1 MTIPSFQED
10 HISQVPALQLLQNL
24 GYTYL
29 RPQEVMLQRKGRF
42 SNVLLE
48 GILAEHLRKMN
59 RINYRGA
66 QYAFTEA
73 NIQAAVA
80 ALKDIPFDGLVRTSE
95 KIYDLLA
102 LGKSLEQTIEIEAP
116 PGGTP
121 GAPAGE
127 DARRHAS
134 DTKSFTLQYI
144 DWRTPANNV
153 FHVSEEFEV
162 ERTGSNQLCRP
173 DLVLFVNGIPFAVIE
188 CKRPDIKGP
197 LEQAISQNIRN
208 QGEDYIPKLFT
219 FTQLLV
225 GVTKNEAAYGTTG
238 TAAKF
243 WSRWRE
249 LRDGKP
255 VDITAEVAA
264 FVNQPLTKAQKDK
277 LFADRFG
284 YVRTYFEELEAEGRQ
299 VTEQDKA
306 LYSLCRPERLMDLA
320 WRFIVFDAGE
330 KKIARYQQYFA
341 VKSILERVR
350 EINPNG
356 RRRGG
361 VVWHTQGS
369 GKSLTMVMLAKSLA
383 LEPGILNPIILLVTD
398 RVDLDEQIWKTFH
411 QCGKEPTQAQTG
423 KHLAQLV
430 GDGKE
435 SVITTVIDKFAA
447 AITAGEF
454 KNASANIFVLVDE
467 SHRSVYGETGAKMEK
482 VLPNACFI
490 GFTGTPLMKVEK
502 NTAQKFGGL
511 IEPAY
516 TIDQAVRDK
525 AVVPLLYEGRLVLQ
539 QVDQKAIDKWFAV
552 VTKPLTDAQRAD
564 LKRKF
569 STTDQLNKTERKI
582 YEAAFDI
589 SEHYRQN
596 WQATEFKAQLAAPSK
611 KAALKYKQF
620 LDEFGK
626 VTSEVVISAPDT
638 REENEDVNEV
648 DSEEVRAFWKKMMA
662 KYGNEKEYNKQ
673 IINAFKHAPEPEIL
687 IVVSK
692 LLTGFNAPR
701 NTVLYVCRSL
711 VEHNLLQAIARV
723 NRLYE
728 GKDFGYILDYFG
740 VLQELGKAMDVYGH
754 LPGFE
759 AKDLEGTVVDVAS
772 EVASLP
778 QKHSELWDVF
788 RGVKNRLDE
797 EEYENLLADEELR
810 ARFYEKLCA
819 FHRALSIALSTM
831 AFLRDTPEKK
841 QQRYKKDAAF
851 FLKLRASVKKRYA
864 EEIDFKEYEKRVQ
877 KLLDTHVQAQGI
889 EKITEQ
895 VNIFEREAFQA
906 EVEKL
911 KTTASKADT
920 IAHRTQKTITEKM
933 DEDPVFYR
941 KFSKVL
947 QEAIDDYRAKRISE
961 VDYLNRATDTMNAVL
976 SRTGDSLPA
985 VLHERDTAKAFYG
998 VVNEVFEGL
1007 ELKEAA
1013 VPYRTSDLAAET
1025 AVRIDEAIQQRLVVD
1040 WRMNPDVQN
1049 QIRNAI
1055 DDLLYE
1061 LKTKGHVALSPQ
1073 DMDSIIERALDIA
1086 KVRYPR

>member
-1 MTIPSFQED
+1 MNTTPSFQED

-48 GILAEHLRKMN
+48 GILTEQLRKMN
-59 RINYRGA
+59 RFTYRGA
-66 QYAFTEA
+66 QHPFTEG
-73 NIQAAVA
+73 NIQAAVQ

-95 KIYDLLA
+95 KIYDLLS
-102 LGKSLEQTIEIEAP
+102 LGKAMEETID
-116 PGGTP
+116 G
-121 GAPAGE
+121 
-127 DARRHAS
+127 DS
-134 DTKSFTLQYI
+134 KSFTLEYI
-144 DWRTPANNV
+144 DWRNPANNV

-188 CKRPDIKGP
+188 CKQPVLGGKEGLP
-197 LEQAISQNIRN
+197 QAISQQIRN

-219 FTQLLV
+219 FAQLLV
-225 GVTKNEAAYGTTG
+225 GVSKNDAAYGTTG
-238 TAAKF
+238 TRAKF
-243 WSRWRE
+243 WSHWRE
-249 LRDGKP
+249 LRDGRQA
-255 VDITAEVAA
+255 DITAEVAA
-264 FVNQPLTKAQKDK
+264 FVNRPLTKAQKDK

-284 YVRTYFEELEAEGRQ
+284 YVRAYFDESEGEARE
-299 VTEQDKA
+299 VTEQDRA
-306 LYSLCRPERLMDLA
+306 LYCLCRPERLMDLA

-341 VKSILERVR
+341 VKSIVARVR
-350 EINPNG
+350 EVERNG

-361 VVWHTQGS
+361 VIWHTQGS

-383 LEPGILNPIILLVTD
+383 LETAILNPIIVLVTD
-398 RVDLDEQIWKTFH
+398 RVDLDKQIKDTFH
-411 QCGKEPTQAQTG
+411 QCGLEPKQAQTG
-423 KHLAQLV
+423 KHLAQLIME
-430 GDGKE
+430 GKE
-435 SVITTVIDKFAA
+435 TAITTVIDKFAA
-447 AITAGEF
+447 AVAAGEF
-454 KNASANIFVLVDE
+454 KNDSANIFVLVDE

-502 NTAQKFGGL
+502 NTARKFGGL
-511 IEPAY
+511 VEPAY
-516 TIDQAVRDK
+516 TIDQAVKDK

-569 STTDQLNKTERKI
+569 STTEQLNKAERKI

-589 SEHYRQN
+589 SEHYSQN
-596 WQATEFKAQLAAPSK
+596 WQATGFKAQLAAPSK

-626 VTSEVVISAPDT
+626 VTCEVVISAPDT
-638 REENEDVNEV
+638 REDNEEVAEV
-648 DSEEVRAFWKKMMA
+648 DNEEVRAFWKKMMA
-662 KYGNEKEYNKQ
+662 KYGSEKEYNEQ

-692 LLTGFNAPR
+692 LLTGFDAPR

-759 AKDLEGTVVDVAS
+759 AKDLEGTVLDVAT

-788 RGVKNRLDE
+788 AGVKNRLDE
-797 EEYENLLADEELR
+797 EEYEKLLADDDLR

-819 FHRALSIALSTM
+819 FHKALSIALSTM
-831 AFLRDTPEKK
+831 EFLRDTPEKK
-841 QQRYKKDAAF
+841 QARYKKDAAF
-851 FLKLRASVKKRYA
+851 FLKLRAAVKKRYA

-877 KLLDTHVQAQGI
+877 KLLDTHVPAAGVEQ
-889 EKITEQ
+889 ITPP
-895 VNIFEREAFQA
+895 VNIFERETFQA

-941 KFSKVL
+941 KFSRIL
-947 QEAIDDYRAKRISE
+947 QASIDAYRAKRISE
-961 VDYLNRATDTMNAVL
+961 VEYLNRATETMNAVL
-976 SRTGDSLPA
+976 SRTGDNLPE
-985 VLHERDTAKAFYG
+985 VLEGRDVAKAFYG
-998 VVNEVFEGL
+998 VVSEVMGGL
-1007 ELKEAA
+1007 EAKECA
-1013 VPYRTSDLAAET
+1013 VPYRTEMAADV
-1025 AVRIDEAIQQRLVVD
+1025 AVQIDEIIQQRLKVD
-1040 WRMNPDVQN
+1040 WRADPDVQN
-1049 QIRNAI
+1049 AMRNAI

-1061 LKTKGHVALSPQ
+1061 VRSKGGMPLSAQ
-1073 DMDSIIERALDIA
+1073 DMDGIIERALDIA
-1086 KVRYPR
+1086 RARYA

>member
-1 MTIPSFQED
+1 MTTPSFQED

-29 RPQEVMLQRKGRF
+29 RPQEALLQRKGRF

-48 GILAEHLRKMN
+48 GILTEQLRRMN
-59 RINYRGA
+59 RINYRGDA
-66 QYAFTEA
+66 HEFSEA
-73 NIQAAVA
+73 NIQAAVQ

-95 KIYDLLA
+95 QVFDLLS
-102 LGKSLEQTIEIEAP
+102 LGKALEQTID
-116 PGGTP
+116 G
-121 GAPAGE
+121 
-127 DARRHAS
+127 
-134 DTKSFTLQYI
+134 DTKSFTLQYV
-144 DWRTPANNV
+144 DWRNPANNV
-153 FHVSEEFEV
+153 FHVTEEFEV
-162 ERTGSNQLCRP
+162 ERAGSNQLCRP

-188 CKRPDIKGP
+188 CKRPDIKEP

-208 QGEDYIPKLFT
+208 QGEGYIPKLFAYA
-219 FTQLLV
+219 QLVV
-225 GVTKNEAAYGTTG
+225 GVTKNEASYGTTG
-238 TAAKF
+238 TGAKF
-243 WSRWRE
+243 WSHWRE
-249 LRDGKP
+249 LRDGRP
-255 VDITAEVAA
+255 VDITTEVAG
-264 FVNQPLTKAQKDK
+264 FVNRPLSRAQKEK

-284 YVRTYFEELEAEGRQ
+284 YVKAYFDEIEAEGRQ

-306 LYSLCRPERLMDLA
+306 LYGLCRPERLLDLA
-320 WRFIVFDAGE
+320 RRFVLFDAGE

-341 VKSILERVR
+341 VKSILARVR
-350 EINPNG
+350 EVDRSG

-361 VVWHTQGS
+361 VIWHTQGS

-383 LEPGILNPIILLVTD
+383 LEPGIPNPVVLLVTD

-423 KHLAQLV
+423 KHLAELV
-430 GDGKE
+430 RGGKE
-435 SVITTVIDKFAA
+435 SVITTVLDKFDAA
-447 AITAGEF
+447 VQAGDLWSR
-454 KNASANIFVLVDE
+454 SANIFVLVDE
-467 SHRSVYGETGAKMEK
+467 GHRSVYGSKGAKMK
-482 VLPNACFI
+482 QVLPNGCFI
-490 GFTGTPLMKVEK
+490 PFTGTPLMTGEKITAVE
-502 NTAQKFGGL
+502 FGGL

-516 TIDQAVRDK
+516 TIDQAVKDK

-552 VTKPLTDAQRAD
+552 VTKPLSEAQRAD

-569 STTDQLNKTERKI
+569 STADQLNKTERKI

-589 SEHYRQN
+589 SEHFSRN
-596 WQATEFKAQLAAPSK
+596 WKGTGFKAQLAAPSK

-626 VTSEVVISAPDT
+626 VTSEVVISAPDM
-638 REENEDVNEV
+638 REEQEDVDEV
-648 DSEEVRAFWKKMMA
+648 DSEEVRAFWKKMMS
-662 KYGNEKEYNKQ
+662 KYGGEKQYNKQ

-692 LLTGFNAPR
+692 LLTGFDAPP

-728 GKDFGYILDYFG
+728 GKDFGYILDYYG

-759 AKDLEGTVVDVAS
+759 AKDLEGTVADVAS

-788 RGVKNRLDE
+788 SRVKNRRDE
-797 EEYENLLADEELR
+797 EEYEAVLADEELR

-819 FHRALSIALSTM
+819 FHRALSIAVSTLEY
-831 AFLRDTPEKK
+831 LRDTPERT
-841 QQRYKKDAAF
+841 QERYKKDAAF
-851 FLKLRASVKKRYA
+851 FLRLRSSVKKRYA
-864 EEIDFKEYEKRVQ
+864 EEVDYKEYEKRVQ
-877 KLLDTHVQAQGI
+877 KLLDTHVPAAGVEQ
-889 EKITEQ
+889 ITPP

-906 EVEKL
+906 EVAKL

-941 KFSKVL
+941 KFSKIL
-947 QEAIDDYRAKRISE
+947 QEAIEAYRAKRISDVE
-961 VDYLNRATDTMNAVL
+961 YLNRVTDAMNAVL
-976 SRTGDSLPA
+976 SRTDDSLPG
-985 VLHERDTAKAFYG
+985 VLRDHDVAKAFYG
-998 VVNEVFEGL
+998 VVNEVFAGSEMKDD
-1007 ELKEAA
+1007 EVA
-1013 VPYRTSDLAAET
+1013 YRTCELAAET

-1061 LKTKGHVALSPQ
+1061 LKKKGQLALSPH
-1073 DMDSIIERALDIA
+1073 DMDAIIERALDIA
-1086 KVRYPR
+1086 KVRYAR

>member
-1 MTIPSFQED
+1 MKTPSFQED

-24 GYTYL
+24 GYIYL
-29 RPQEVMLQRKGRF
+29 RPQEIHLERKGRL

-48 GILAEHLRKMN
+48 NILAEQLR
-59 RINYRGA
+59 RRRFNYRG
-66 QYAFTEA
+66 QEHTFSEA
-73 NIQAAVA
+73 NIKASVES
-80 ALKDIPFDGLVRTSE
+80 LKDIPFDGLVRTSE
-95 KIYDLLA
+95 QIYDHLS
-102 LGKSLEQTIEIEAP
+102 LGKALEQTVD
-116 PGGTP
+116 G
-121 GAPAGE
+121 
-127 DARRHAS
+127 

-144 DWRTPANNV
+144 DWRNPANNV
-153 FHVSEEFEV
+153 FHVAEEFEV

-197 LEQAISQNIRN
+197 LEQAVSQNIRN
-208 QGEDYIPKLFT
+208 QGEEYIPKLFT
-219 FTQLLV
+219 FTQMLLA
-225 GVTKNEAAYGTTG
+225 VTKNEAAYGTTG

-243 WSRWRE
+243 WGQWRE
-249 LRDGKP
+249 LLDGKSA
-255 VDITAEVAA
+255 DITEEVAA
-264 FVNQPLTKAQKDK
+264 FVNKPLTKAQKDK

-284 YVRTYFEELEAEGRQ
+284 YVRAYFDELESEGRQ
-299 VTEQDKA
+299 VTAQDKA
-306 LYSLCRPERLMDLA
+306 LYSLCRPERLIDLA

-330 KKIARYQQYFA
+330 KKIARYQQFFA
-341 VKSILERVR
+341 VKSIVARVQ
-350 EINPNG
+350 EVEGNG

-361 VVWHTQGS
+361 VIWHTQGS

-383 LEPGILNPIILLVTD
+383 LEPGIVNATILLVTD

-411 QCGKEPTQAQTG
+411 QCGKEPKQAQTG

-430 GDGKE
+430 SEGKE

-447 AITAGEF
+447 AVATGDF
-454 KNASANIFVLVDE
+454 QNASANIFVLVDE

-502 NTAQKFGGL
+502 NTARKFGGL

-516 TIDQAVRDK
+516 TIDQAVKDK
-525 AVVPLLYEGRLVLQ
+525 AVLPLLYEGRLVLQ

-552 VTKPLTDAQRAD
+552 VTKTLSDAQRAD

-569 STTDQLNKTERKI
+569 STTEQLNKTERKI
-582 YEAAFDI
+582 YEASFDI
-589 SEHYRQN
+589 SEHYSRN
-596 WQATEFKAQLAAPSK
+596 WQNTGFKAQLAAPSK

-620 LDEFGK
+620 LDEFGQ
-626 VTSEVVISAPDT
+626 VSSEVVISAPDT

-648 DSEEVRAFWKKMMA
+648 DSEEVRAFWKRMMA
-662 KYGNEKEYNKQ
+662 RFGSEKEYNKQ
-673 IINAFKHAPEPEIL
+673 IINGFKHAPQPEIL

-692 LLTGFNAPR
+692 LLTGFDAPR

-740 VLQELGKAMDVYGH
+740 VLQDLGKAMDVYGH

-759 AKDLEGTVVDVAS
+759 AKDLEGTVVDVAN

-778 QKHSELWDVF
+778 QKHSALWDVF
-788 RGVKNRLDE
+788 KGVKNRLDE
-797 EEYENLLADEELR
+797 EEYEKLLADEELR

-819 FHRALSIALSTM
+819 FHKALSIALSTM

-841 QQRYKKDAAF
+841 QERYKKDAAF

-877 KLLDTHVQAQGI
+877 KLLDTHVAAEGVEQ
-889 EKITEQ
+889 ITAP

-941 KFSKVL
+941 KFSKIL
-947 QEAIDDYRAKRISE
+947 QEAIDAYRAKRISE
-961 VDYLNRATDTMNAVL
+961 VEYLNKATETMNAVL
-976 SRTGDSLPA
+976 GRTGDALPT
-985 VLHERDTAKAFYG
+985 VLQGRDVAKAFFG
-998 VVNEVFEGL
+998 VVNEVFTRLGGTAQPEI
-1007 ELKEAA
+1007 
-1013 VPYRTSDLAAET
+1013 AAEV
-1025 AVRIDEAIQQRLVVD
+1025 AVKIDQIMVDNTIVD
-1040 WRMNPDVQN
+1040 WQRNLDVQN
-1049 QIRNAI
+1049 KIRNEI
-1055 DDLLYE
+1055 DDLLYATTAE
-1061 LKTKGHVALSPQ
+1061 KQVSLTTD
-1073 DMDSIIERALDIA
+1073 DMDAIVERSLEIA
-1086 KVRYPR
+1086 KVRYVR

>member
-1 MTIPSFQED
+1 MNTPSFQED
-10 HISQVPALQLLQNL
+10 HISQVPALQLLQSL

-29 RPQEVMLQRKGRF
+29 RPQEVILQRRGRF
-42 SNVLLE
+42 SNVLLD
-48 GILAEHLRKMN
+48 GILVEQLRRMN
-59 RINYRGA
+59 RITYRGA
-66 QYAFTEA
+66 QYEFTEA
-73 NIQAAVA
+73 NIQAAVQ

-95 KIYDLLA
+95 QIYDLLA
-102 LGKSLEQTIEIEAP
+102 LGKALEQTID
-116 PGGTP
+116 G
-121 GAPAGE
+121 
-127 DARRHAS
+127 

-144 DWRTPANNV
+144 DWRNFANNV

-173 DLVLFVNGIPFAVIE
+173 DVVLFVNGIPFAVIE

-197 LEQAISQNIRN
+197 LEEAISQNIRN
-208 QGEDYIPKLFT
+208 QGEDYIPRLFT

-225 GVTKNEAAYGTTG
+225 GVTKNEASFGTTG

-249 LRDGKP
+249 LRDGRP
-255 VDITAEVAA
+255 ADVTAEVAP
-264 FVNQPLTKAQKDK
+264 FVNRPLTKAQKDK

-284 YVRTYFEELEAEGRQ
+284 YVRAYFEELEADGRQ

-306 LYSLCRPERLMDLA
+306 LYCLCRPERLMDLA

-341 VKSILERVR
+341 VKSIMARVR
-350 EINPNG
+350 EVERNG

-361 VVWHTQGS
+361 VIWHTQGS

-383 LEPGILNPIILLVTD
+383 LEPAILNPIILLVTD
-398 RVDLDEQIWKTFH
+398 RVDLDDQIWKTFLH
-411 QCGKEPTQAQTG
+411 CGKEPIRAQTG
-423 KHLAQLV
+423 KHLAQLITE
-430 GDGKE
+430 GKE
-435 SVITTVIDKFAA
+435 SVITTVIDKFEAA
-447 AITAGEF
+447 VKAGEF
-454 KNASANIFVLVDE
+454 KSESANIFVLVDE

-490 GFTGTPLMKVEK
+490 GFTGTPLMKAEK
-502 NTAQKFGGL
+502 NMARKFGGL

-516 TIDQAVRDK
+516 TIDQAVKDK

-539 QVDQKAIDKWFAV
+539 LVDQKAIDKWFAV
-552 VTKPLTDAQRAD
+552 VTKPLTEAQRAD

-569 STTDQLNKTERKI
+569 STTEQLNKAERKI

-589 SEHYRQN
+589 SEHYSQN
-596 WQATEFKAQLAAPSK
+596 WQATGFKAQLAAPSK

-638 REENEDVNEV
+638 REENEDVDEV

-662 KYGNEKEYNKQ
+662 KYGSEKKYNTQ
-673 IINAFKHAPEPEIL
+673 IINAFKHGEEPEIL

-692 LLTGFNAPR
+692 LLTGFDAPR

-759 AKDLEGTVVDVAS
+759 AKDLEGTVQDVAS

-797 EEYENLLADEELR
+797 EEYEKLLADVELR

-831 AFLRDTPEKK
+831 EFLRDTPEKK
-841 QQRYKKDAAF
+841 QQRYKKDVAF

-877 KLLDTHVQAQGI
+877 KLLDTHVPAEGVEQ
-889 EKITEQ
+889 ITPP

-933 DEDPVFYR
+933 DDDPVFYR
-941 KFSKVL
+941 RFSRIL
-947 QEAIDDYRAKRISE
+947 QEAIAAYRAKRISDVE
-961 VDYLNRATDTMNAVL
+961 YLNRAKEAMNAVV
-976 SRTGDSLPA
+976 SRTGDSLPPA
-985 VLHERDTAKAFYG
+985 LQGRDVAKAFYG
-998 VVNEVFEGL
+998 VVNEVIEGL
-1007 ELKEAA
+1007 EVKEDA
-1013 VPYRTSDLAAET
+1013 VPYGVATVAADV
-1025 AVRIDEAIQQRLVVD
+1025 AVQIDEAIQKRLKVD
-1040 WRMNPDVQN
+1040 WRADPDVQN
-1049 QIRNAI
+1049 EMRNAI

-1061 LKTKGHVALSPQ
+1061 AKAKQGVPLSAQ
-1073 DMDSIIERALDIA
+1073 DMDAIIERALDIA
-1086 KVRYPR
+1086 KNRYAK

>member
-1 MTIPSFQED
+1 METPSFQED

-29 RPQEVMLQRKGRF
+29 RPQEVHLERKGKL

-48 GILAEHLRKMN
+48 GILAQQLRKAN
-59 RINYRGA
+59 RINYRGR
-66 QYAFTEA
+66 QYDFSEA
-73 NIQAAVA
+73 NIQAAIQ
-80 ALKDIPFDGLVRTSE
+80 ALKDVPFDGLVRTSE

-102 LGKSLEQTIEIEAP
+102 LGKSLEQTI
-116 PGGTP
+116 
-121 GAPAGE
+121 AG
-127 DARRHAS
+127 

-144 DWRTPANNV
+144 DWRNPANNV
-153 FHVSEEFEV
+153 FHVSEEFEI

-173 DLVLFVNGIPFAVIE
+173 DVLLFVNGIPFAVIE

-197 LEQAISQNIRN
+197 LEQAVSQNIRN
-208 QGEDYIPKLFT
+208 QGEDYVPKLFT

-225 GVTKNEAAYGTTG
+225 SVTKNEAAYGTTG
-238 TAAKF
+238 TGAKF

-249 LRDGKP
+249 LRDGRP
-255 VDITAEVAA
+255 ADIAPEVAA
-264 FVNQPLTKAQKDK
+264 FVNKPLTKVQKEK

-284 YVRTYFEELEAEGRQ
+284 YVRAYFDELEAEERQ

-306 LYSLCRPERLMDLA
+306 LYSLCRPARLLDLA

-341 VKSILERVR
+341 VKSIVARVR
-350 EINPNG
+350 ELESG
-356 RRRGG
+356 KRRGG

-411 QCGKEPTQAQTG
+411 QCGKEPVQAQTG
-423 KHLAQLV
+423 KHLSELV
-430 GDGKE
+430 RDGKE
-435 SVITTVIDKFAA
+435 SVITTVLDKFEAA
-447 AITAGEF
+447 VKAGDLWSF
-454 KNASANIFVLVDE
+454 SSNIFVLVDE
-467 SHRSVYGETGAKMEK
+467 GHRSVYGTKGGKMK
-482 VLPNACFI
+482 QVLPNGCFI
-490 GFTGTPLMKVEK
+490 GFTGTPLMKGEK
-502 NTAQKFGGL
+502 ITAREFGGL

-516 TIDQAVRDK
+516 TIDQAVKDK

-539 QVDQKAIDKWFAV
+539 QVDQEAIDKWFAV

-569 STTDQLNKTERKI
+569 STADQLNKAERKI

-589 SEHYRQN
+589 SEHYSQN
-596 WQATEFKAQLAAPSK
+596 WKGTGFKAQLAAPSK

-638 REENEDVNEV
+638 REEQEDPAEVN
-648 DSEEVRAFWKKMMA
+648 SEEVRAFWKKMIA
-662 KYGNEKEYNKQ
+662 KYGSEKEYNKQ
-673 IINAFKHAPEPEIL
+673 IINAFKHGPEPEIV

-692 LLTGFNAPR
+692 LLTGFDAPR

-723 NRLYE
+723 NRLWE
-728 GKDFGYILDYFG
+728 GKDFGYVLDYFG
-740 VLQELGKAMDVYGH
+740 VLQDLGEAIDVYGH
-754 LPGFE
+754 LPDFDRR
-759 AKDLEGTVVDVAS
+759 DLEGTVVDVAN
-772 EVASLP
+772 EVSSLA

-797 EEYENLLADEELR
+797 EEYEQLLADEELR
-810 ARFYEKLCA
+810 AGFYEKLCA
-819 FHRALSIALSTM
+819 YHRVLSIALSTM
-831 AFLRDTPEKK
+831 EFLRDTPEAK
-841 QQRYKKDAAF
+841 QERYKKDLAF
-851 FLKLRASVKKRYA
+851 FLKLRSSVKMRYA
-864 EEIDFKEYEKRVQ
+864 EEIDFKEYEKKVQ
-877 KLLDTHVQAQGI
+877 KLVDAHVKSEGI
-889 EKITEQ
+889 QRITEP
-895 VNIFEREAFQA
+895 VNIFEREQFQA
-906 EVEKL
+906 ELEKL

-941 KFSKVL
+941 KFGKIL
-947 QEAIDDYRAKRISE
+947 KEAIEAYRAKRISE
-961 VDYLNRATDTMNAVL
+961 VEYLNRATDTMNAVL

-985 VLHERDTAKAFYG
+985 ALQGRDVAKAFYG
-998 VVNEVFEGL
+998 VVNEVIDGL
-1007 ELKEAA
+1007 AMKEDA
-1013 VPYRTSDLAAET
+1013 VPYGTANVAAEM
-1025 AVRIDEAIQQRLVVD
+1025 AVQIDEAIQKRLVVD
-1040 WRMNPDVQN
+1040 WRANPDVQN
-1049 QIRNAI
+1049 DMRNAI

-1061 LKTKGHVALSPQ
+1061 ARQAKGLSLTPQ
-1073 DMDSIIERALDIA
+1073 DMDAIIERALDIA
-1086 KVRYPR
+1086 KARYGR